1 MTALSAWLG
10 PRLLAGMVGST
21 PVTMP
26 LAVVVD
32 AAVVDGDALAARL
45 VAGLEPLVQLLPP
58 TPGTPEVTVSVRV
71 AGELLDFRVG
81 LAIGTEGTSTWA
93 WCPCTHAEL
102 VAHVQRRLADALR
115 PRSTCLPP
123 PRAIVSPAPS
133 HPPSGAPRRGPT
145 HPPLAVVPARERGRL
160 GVGLVG
166 LGGLVLGTG
175 VGLLVGA
182 SVTEDEQW
190 VPHANLRP
198 AGITTMVVGTGVLA
212 TGVLLLIFERRL
224 PRARRRAAHP

>member
-10 PRLLAGMVGST
+10 ARLLAGMVGGA
-21 PVTMP
+21 PVPMP
-26 LAVVVD
+26 LAVAVD

-45 VAGLEPLVQLLPP
+45 VAGLEPLVHLLPP
-58 TPGTPEVTVSVRV
+58 APGTPEVTVSVRV

-81 LAIGTEGTSTWA
+81 LGLGTDGTSTWS

-102 VAHVQRRLADALR
+102 VAHVQRRLAHALR
-115 PRSTCLPP
+115 PHPTCPLP
-123 PRAIVSPAPS
+123 PRAIASPPASGLASHSPS
-133 HPPSGAPRRGPT
+133 RPPIHPPF
-145 HPPLAVVPARERGRL
+145 VEVPARERGRL

-166 LGGLVLGTG
+166 LGSLVLGTG
-175 VGLLVGA
+175 AGLLAGA

-190 VPHANLRP
+190 VPHTNLRP

-224 PRARRRAAHP
+224 PRARRRAGHP

>member
-1 MTALSAWLG
+1 MTVLSAWLG
-10 PRLLAGMVGST
+10 ARLLASMVGST
-21 PVTMP
+21 PVSMP

-45 VAGLEPLVQLLPP
+45 VASLEPLVQLLPP

-81 LAIGTEGTSTWA
+81 LAVGTEGTSTWA

-115 PRSTCLPP
+115 PRSTCPPP
-123 PRAIVSPAPS
+123 PRAIAPLAPS
-133 HPPSGAPRRGPT
+133 GPANHPPRGP
-145 HPPLAVVPARERGRL
+145 AIAKAPARDRGRV

-175 VGLLVGA
+175 AGLLAGT
-182 SVTEDEQW
+182 SVTEGEQW
-190 VPHANLRP
+190 VPHTNLRP

-212 TGVLLLIFERRL
+212 TGALLLISERRF
-224 PRARRRAAHP
+224 PRALRRAAHP